1 MRPLID
7 SAILGIVGKGL
18 RLNIFTD
25 LVALMFDIFLRKLFN
40 KVLKKSKKKIMENV
54 KTSGAWSLQET
65 VHLLKIM
72 LLDPRQIKGGG
83 GGYIR
88 HQTD

>member
-7 SAILGIVGKGL
+7 SALLGIFGKGL
-18 RLNIFTD
+18 RLNILTD

-65 VHLLKIM
+65 VLLLKIM
-72 LLDPRQIKGGG
+72 L
-83 GGYIR
+83 
-88 HQTD
+88 

>member
-18 RLNIFTD
+18 ELNIFTD
-25 LVALMFDIFLRKLFN
+25 LVALMFDIFLGKLFN

-54 KTSGAWSLQET
+54 KTSGAWSLQGT

-72 LLDPRQIKGGG
+72 LLDTRQIIEMGRGL
-83 GGYIR
+83 Y
-88 HQTD
+88 